1 MTNTHLKKT
10 GKMSLLTL
18 FPLVLLPIIAL
29 VILLRA
35 AGIGQVYAA
44 DGEVKV
50 HSVEVFQVEMQPS
63 YQRQLRAVGQVEATR
78 QARMGFERAGTLT
91 LAHVDEGQQVNEGD
105 VLAELDTQRLAAQ
118 VQEVQATISRAK
130 ADARLAEISAKRIA
144 KLVRDKLESAQRL
157 DEAREQAAASQA
169 FVTQVEA
176 SLERLNVE
184 LRKSKIYAPFSGTVL
199 SRHVDP
205 GSVIAQGQT
214 IFEVQQNNAAEV
226 RIAMG
231 ADQAFAMQIGDE
243 HALQVPGFDGN
254 GIGNNK
260 VLARVKSIANNRNIN
275 TRTVDVIFALQ
286 ESKGILS
293 GDLLALSLPQTINES
308 GAWLPKSALAS
319 GVRGLWTVYTVAG
332 QGSEQKIV
340 PKSVAVMYNTADQAF
355 VSGTLKEGDY
365 VVVQGVHRLVP
376 GQIVNVNLSQTV
388 QLANR

>member
-1 MTNTHLKKT
+1 
-10 GKMSLLTL
+10 MSLLTL

-50 HSVEVFQVEMQPS
+50 HSVEVFQVEMLPS

-340 PKSVAVMYNTADQAF
+340 PKSVAVMYNTAEQAF